1 MEVDFQGESWEF
13 FFDCGGWFF
22 CLFLVFSFGFAGF
35 FVCLGV
41 GGVVFVLFFF
51 FTCQRSTSSLAS
63 SLSECW
69 VSCYNPKATGQCKME
84 MQFKVLSIRMD
95 KRRLSRK
102 KLMTFYYK

>member
-13 FFDCGGWFF
+13 FFGCGGWFF

-51 FTCQRSTSSLAS
+51 FYLP
-63 SLSECW
+63 EI
-69 VSCYNPKATGQCKME
+69 N
-84 MQFKVLSIRMD
+84 VLSCIF
-95 KRRLSRK
+95 S
-102 KLMTFYYK
+102 F